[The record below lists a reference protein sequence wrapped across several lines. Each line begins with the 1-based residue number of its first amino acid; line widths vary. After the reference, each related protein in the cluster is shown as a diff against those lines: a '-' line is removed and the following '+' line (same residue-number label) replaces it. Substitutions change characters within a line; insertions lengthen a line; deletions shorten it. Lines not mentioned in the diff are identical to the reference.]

1 MIILFLGSLRLNMF
15 VNKFV
20 NTVNNTSWEKNF
32 MQFISRFEMISN
44 NTSNINVANI
54 VLEVTFG
61 AIFLVYA
68 AYLWWRRRVEQAR
81 IASFAPQ

>member
-1 MIILFLGSLRLNMF
+1 MF
-15 VNKFV
+15 VNKFI

-44 NTSNINVANI
+44 NTSNINMANI
-54 VLEVTFG
+54 VLEVTLG

-68 AYLWWRRRVEQAR
+68 AYLWWRRRVERAR
-81 IASFAPQ
+81 LESFAPK

>member
-32 MQFISRFEMISN
+32 MQSISKFEMISN

-68 AYLWWRRRVEQAR
+68 AYVWWRRHVGRAR
-81 IASFAPQ
+81 LECFAPK

>member
-1 MIILFLGSLRLNMF
+1 MF
-15 VNKFV
+15 VSKFIK
-20 NTVNNTSWEKNF
+20 TVNNTSWEKNF

-54 VLEVTFG
+54 VLEVTLG

-68 AYLWWRRRVEQAR
+68 AYLWWRRRVEPAR
-81 IASFAPQ
+81 PASFAPK

>member
-1 MIILFLGSLRLNMF
+1 MIFLFLGSLRLNMF

-32 MQFISRFEMISN
+32 MQYISKFEMISN

-81 IASFAPQ
+81 TASFAPQ

>member
-1 MIILFLGSLRLNMF
+1 MF
-15 VNKFV
+15 VNKFI

-68 AYLWWRRRVEQAR
+68 AYLWWRRRVGRAR
-81 IASFAPQ
+81 LESFAPK

>member
-1 MIILFLGSLRLNMF
+1 MF
-15 VNKFV
+15 VNKFI

-32 MQFISRFEMISN
+32 MQFISTFEMMSN

-54 VLEVTFG
+54 VLEVTLG

-68 AYLWWRRRVEQAR
+68 AYLWWRRRVEPAR
-81 IASFAPQ
+81 TASFAPK

>member
-1 MIILFLGSLRLNMF
+1 MF
-15 VNKFV
+15 VNKFI

-32 MQFISRFEMISN
+32 MQFISRFEMMSN

-54 VLEVTFG
+54 VLEVTLG

-68 AYLWWRRRVEQAR
+68 AYLWWRRRVERAR
-81 IASFAPQ
+81 LESFAPK

>member
-1 MIILFLGSLRLNMF
+1 MF
-15 VNKFV
+15 VNKFI

-54 VLEVTFG
+54 VLEVTLG

-68 AYLWWRRRVEQAR
+68 AYLWWRRRVEPAR
-81 IASFAPQ
+81 TASFATK